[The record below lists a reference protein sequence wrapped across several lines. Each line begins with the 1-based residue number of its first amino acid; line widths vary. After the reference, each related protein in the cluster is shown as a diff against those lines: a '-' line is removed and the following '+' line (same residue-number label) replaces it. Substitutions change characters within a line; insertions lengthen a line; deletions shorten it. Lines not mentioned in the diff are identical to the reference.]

1 MKCHIATPT
10 AIKVTGII
18 PWIHHTRIKKAASA
32 ADMDTWEA
40 IQHLK
45 NPLMIKFQKLPLPL
59 SESAKPCSGH
69 PWKLVSLR
77 MVEA

>member
-18 PWIHHTRIKKAASA
+18 LWIHYTRVKKAAST

-40 IQHLK
+40 IQHLE
-45 NPLMIKFQKLPLPL
+45 NPLKVKFQRLL
-59 SESAKPCSGH
+59 SPSLESAKPCSGH
-69 PWKLVSLR
+69 PWKLVYTW
-77 MVEA
+77 